1 MKINFIVNQ
10 EDQNSELDANILS
23 FLFKKIKY
31 TTDIKL
37 VNVNNFKC
45 DNASINFFLGTMNNV
60 LTKYAKFNIFVP
72 NSHVFKRQ
80 ELVLLD
86 NFDYVLCKSKYTKV
100 MFENHVSKEKLKFI
114 SWRSTDMNSNTD
126 KDYSQFM
133 LYCYD
138 KNYTQYKKIIEAWKD
153 NYPTLNIVGF
163 SEFKKADNI
172 KYHVNIK
179 QNDFE
184 KLFNNC
190 GFHICC
196 NETDTFSHNI
206 NQCAL
211 VKSVPIIINSA
222 PMNEIISSDNMY
234 TLQGKKKKL
243 ATFLGNKTV
252 FSESSFQSNIES
264 IMKITDETL
273 FDNMGSRGRS
283 DALKNHSIN
292 DSIFKETIKEIFDN
306 VRRTPKNKPDII
318 KEYPKI
324 SLVTLVH
331 NRKEFFNLS
340 VYNYN
345 TNEYPKDKIEWI
357 VYDTSKD
364 EQSVEKLLP
373 PIEEREKQN
382 IKYIHNNTIMSIGET
397 RNQAVLSC
405 SNDIV
410 IFNDDDDF
418 YYPKNIMKRVEEL
431 LHSGKKIV
439 GCTILGCF
447 NINKCISFIES
458 NPITNNI
465 QDRVSVATLG
475 FYKSCWENTK
485 FLDESIGE
493 AHDFIL
499 NNLNEFHEISW
510 EDVIVSLV
518 HRYNTT
524 NRITPDTQPNGNH
537 YGFSKGLFKY
547 LTELQ
552 NT

>member
-1 MKINFIVNQ
+1 MKINFIVNE
-10 EDQNSELDANILS
+10 EDQNSVLDANILS
-23 FLFKKIKY
+23 FMFKKIKNN
-31 TTDIKL
+31 TDIKL

-60 LTKYAKFNIFVP
+60 LNTHAKFNILIP
-72 NSHVFKRQ
+72 NSHNFKRQ
-80 ELVLLD
+80 DLD
-86 NFDYVLCKSKYTKV
+86 LISNFDYVLCKSKYTKT
-100 MFENHVSKEKLKFI
+100 MFENHVPKDKLKYI
-114 SWRSTDMNSNTD
+114 SWRSTDINSNTD

-138 KNYTQYKKIIEAWKD
+138 QNYTQYKKIIESWKED
-153 NYPTLNIVGF
+153 YPTLNVIGF
-163 SEFKKADNI
+163 SDFKKAENI
-172 KYHVNIK
+172 KYHQNVK

-196 NETDTFSHNI
+196 NETDTFSHNV

-222 PMNEIISSDNMY
+222 PMNELINKDNMY
-234 TLQGKKKKL
+234 ILTGKKKKL
-243 ATFLGNKTV
+243 TTFLGNKTV
-252 FSESSFQSNIES
+252 FSESSFQSTIES
-264 IMKITDETL
+264 IMQIQDVTL
-273 FDNMGSRGRS
+273 FENMGTRSRN
-283 DALKNHSIN
+283 DALKNHSMN
-292 DSIFKETIKEIFDN
+292 DSLFKDTIKEIFN
-306 VRRTPKNKPDII
+306 NIRSTPKAKVEKIN
-318 KEYPKI
+318 EYPMV

-345 TNEYPKDKIEWI
+345 TNDYPKDKIEWV
-357 VYDTSKD
+357 VYDTSKED
-364 EQSVEKLLP
+364 QKVEKLLP
-373 PIEEREKQN
+373 PLDEREKEN
-382 IKYIHNNTIMSIGET
+382 IKYIHNDKVMSIGET
-397 RNQAVLSC
+397 RNTAISYC
-405 SNDIV
+405 SNEII

-418 YYPKNIMKRVEEL
+418 YYPKNITKRVESL
-431 LHSGKKIV
+431 LNSGKKIV

-458 NPITNNI
+458 NPINNNL

-475 FYKSCWENTK
+475 FYKSSWENHR

-493 AHDFIL
+493 AHDFIK
-499 NNLNEFHEISW
+499 NNISNFHEISW

-524 NRITPDTQPNGNH
+524 NRITPETPPNGNH
-537 YGFSKGLFKY
+537 YGFSRGLFNY
-547 LTELQ
+547 LIELQ
-552 NT
+552 KT